1 MPKKQEGALSDLTR
15 YSGLGLQFAA
25 TIGVFALA
33 GRWLDGR
40 LGSSPWMLIGG
51 VFLGFGLGLYS
62 MITKMAAPGTAAHKT
77 TASSAAKT
85 TSETTPETT
94 FHKTPP
100 GAPPSPPGGAARED
114 ERSH

>member
-1 MPKKQEGALSDLTR
+1 MPQKQEGALSDLTR

-40 LGSSPWMLIGG
+40 WNSSPWMLIGG

-62 MITKMAAPGTAAHKT
+62 MITKMAAVGTAAHKPS
-77 TASSAAKT
+77 APSAAKT
-85 TSETTPETT
+85 PSETTP
-94 FHKTPP
+94 PD
-100 GAPPSPPGGAARED
+100 APLRPRED
-114 ERSH
+114 DRPQP